1 MTASVTSIFI
11 WSTFGAS
18 AFVSVMF
25 LVNLLFFRKA
35 SRDHGEPALR
45 WSDAA
50 EKQPAEFTLPLGG
63 SRGTS
68 GEGPQVLS
76 SRLGNDF
83 PTPSPATVAS
93 DPPSGRVKENVDDAR
108 AGINVSVLIPAR
120 NEALR
125 IGPLLDSVL
134 ASEGVQCDLCVL
146 DDESQDST
154 AAIVEACSRKHP
166 NVRLLKGTPVPAG
179 WSGKQFACYQLAQQ
193 AMYDELIFLDAD
205 VALSKDALHRAVT
218 QRRRTNA
225 DLLSGFP
232 HQRVVTVGEQ
242 MLIPL
247 IHVILL
253 CFLPFGLM
261 RWTRMTG
268 AAAGCGQ
275 FFLTT
280 KQAYKISGGHSS
292 IRQSLH
298 DGIMLPRAYRL
309 SGLKTDLFDAAD
321 IATCRMYTSFEE
333 TWAGLMK
340 NASEGFAKMPLLPVM
355 TVLML
360 LAFVCPVLSL
370 AAMLLDVIGSEF
382 ATPIVAACA
391 LSYLPRTLCC
401 LKFDRAWLACLL
413 NPVSILLILLI
424 QWTALIRKSRGK
436 GVQWRQRSYEMAAT

>member
-1 MTASVTSIFI
+1 MISVATSIFV
-11 WSTFGAS
+11 WSTVGAS
-18 AFVSVMF
+18 SFVSIMF
-25 LVNLLFFRKA
+25 LTNLLFFRKA
-35 SRDHGEPALR
+35 TVVSCLR
-45 WSDAA
+45 SATED
-50 EKQPAEFTLPLGG
+50 
-63 SRGTS
+63 
-68 GEGPQVLS
+68 
-76 SRLGNDF
+76 
-83 PTPSPATVAS
+83 SPISHHAPAS
-93 DPPSGRVKENVDDAR
+93 DSAR
-108 AGINVSVLIPAR
+108 QPGAGAFRQIGCSDQSDICVSVLIPAR
-120 NEALR
+120 NEAMR

-134 ASEGVQCDLCVL
+134 ASEGVHCDLCVL
-146 DDESQDST
+146 DDESQDGT
-154 AAIVEACSRKHP
+154 DAIVEACSRKYP
-166 NVRLLKGTPVPAG
+166 NVRLLKGVPVPAG
-179 WSGKQFACYQLAQQ
+179 WSGKQFACSQLAQQ
-193 AMYDELIFLDAD
+193 AMYEELIFLDAD

-218 QRRRTNA
+218 QRRRINA

-232 HQRVVTVGEQ
+232 QQRVVTIGEQ

-298 DGIMLPRAYRL
+298 DGIMLPRAYRI

-321 IATCRMYTSFEE
+321 VATCRMYTSFEE
-333 TWAGLMK
+333 TWSGLMK
-340 NASEGFAKMPLLPVM
+340 NAGEGFAKFPLLPVM

-360 LAFVCPVLSL
+360 LAFVCPLL
-370 AAMLLDVIGSEF
+370 GAAAMWLEIVSDKF

-391 LSYLPRTLCC
+391 LSCLPRVLCC
-401 LKFDRAWLACLL
+401 LKFDRAWLGCVLH
-413 NPVSILLILLI
+413 PVSIILFLII

-436 GVQWRQRSYEMAAT
+436 GVQWRERSYEMVTS